1 MQVLTTAPHIPLPD
15 LQVGSAVDALS
26 RLQLNQTS
34 AHSTSLE
41 TLAAYH
47 EKRAAALSD
56 QEVRIAEAQQLVAQE
71 RSSLQALAASLK
83 NSMDELSSSQGS
95 EKARLAAEAQRLAVQ
110 QVALESQRAALAAEV
125 QTERQR
131 LDEWREQRAREEQQ
145 AGIEREGRRA
155 EVRAEEATMAR
166 ERERFA
172 RERAAAVMEAAT
184 REAQA
189 TSEVQR
195 HEMERELMAET
206 RKRLAAERAAV
217 EAQMAELDEAKAA
230 FASDVEALKALGL
243 QVQAES
249 FSVRQTMEQAHAK
262 MAEATRLREEA
273 NAALEAVE
281 AEKQMAEAA
290 MAKVQ
295 EGRKAFELERLETAK
310 ERKQLASEK
319 VALSRS
325 TEATRLLQLQLVTS
339 MTSPLKDSA
348 HTGADAA
355 SPEGTAATVAA
366 AAAAAAAAAPA
377 AAPAPAPATR
387 YDSDEGERRPTPER
401 TWRQWVKPN
410 ARPQRIASTVPVPA
424 TRSLPATSTT
434 PAPAPTP
441 LPPVAEVEPPSVPPQ
456 VDAATSG
463 QWQQAWREDYAKAAA
478 LLREQSGF
486 IRALQSGSNAPP
498 TGGSASLAATAPSV
512 AFAPRPGACMPPAR
526 MPPPASSG
534 RPSLASAGTAPQT
547 PYSGA
552 SGWSPASMSQPTA
565 GGLYVGTDGRS
576 ASIGASTTTSS
587 RLSYQFPTALSLGT
601 PLFSD
606 SNASTPSR
614 LKSNLAGGLRGSQA
628 SLYAAGAH
636 AASNAWPRTFGAMG
650 VGGLESSSSSTVS
663 LHNVRLSSWGSLP
676 SRSSDSPAHPP
687 SYTAAADAATDAATD
702 VATDVATSVAAVSTI
717 DAATN

>member
-1 MQVLTTAPHIPLPD
+1 M
-15 LQVGSAVDALS
+15 
-26 RLQLNQTS
+26 
-34 AHSTSLE
+34 
-41 TLAAYH
+41 
-47 EKRAAALSD
+47 
-56 QEVRIAEAQQLVAQE
+56 
-71 RSSLQALAASLK
+71 
-83 NSMDELSSSQGS
+83 
-95 EKARLAAEAQRLAVQ
+95 
-110 QVALESQRAALAAEV
+110 
-125 QTERQR
+125 
-131 LDEWREQRAREEQQ
+131 
-145 AGIEREGRRA
+145 
-155 EVRAEEATMAR
+155 
-166 ERERFA
+166 
-172 RERAAAVMEAAT
+172 
-184 REAQA
+184 
-189 TSEVQR
+189 
-195 HEMERELMAET
+195 
-206 RKRLAAERAAV
+206 
-217 EAQMAELDEAKAA
+217 
-230 FASDVEALKALGL
+230 
-243 QVQAES
+243 
-249 FSVRQTMEQAHAK
+249 
-262 MAEATRLREEA
+262 
-273 NAALEAVE
+273 
-281 AEKQMAEAA
+281 
-290 MAKVQ
+290 
-295 EGRKAFELERLETAK
+295 
-310 ERKQLASEK
+310 
-319 VALSRS
+319 
-325 TEATRLLQLQLVTS
+325 
-339 MTSPLKDSA
+339 
-348 HTGADAA
+348 
-355 SPEGTAATVAA
+355 
-366 AAAAAAAAAPA
+366 
-377 AAPAPAPATR
+377 
-387 YDSDEGERRPTPER
+387 
-401 TWRQWVKPN
+401 
-410 ARPQRIASTVPVPA
+410 
-424 TRSLPATSTT
+424 
-434 PAPAPTP
+434 
-441 LPPVAEVEPPSVPPQ
+441 PPQ

-702 VATDVATSVAAVSTI
+702 VATAVATSVAAVSTI